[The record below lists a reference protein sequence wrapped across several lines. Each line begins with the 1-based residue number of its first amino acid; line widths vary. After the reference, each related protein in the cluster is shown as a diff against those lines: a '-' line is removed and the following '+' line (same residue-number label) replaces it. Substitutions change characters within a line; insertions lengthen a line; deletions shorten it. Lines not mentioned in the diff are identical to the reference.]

1 MCVDFRTLNKIVRP
15 VSFPL
20 PLIDDILSLLGDAK
34 YFTALDL
41 KSGYWQVQL
50 EEGSKEKTAF
60 ACHRGLFQFNVMPFG
75 LSNAPAVFQE
85 LMNIVLQGCEEFA
98 MAYLDDVLIFSKN
111 PEEHLR
117 HIETIFERIRQHG
130 LKLKLKKCAF
140 VKEETEY
147 LGFVISKDGVKPD
160 PKKVEAIRDLPE
172 PKNLREIRGF
182 IGMCSY
188 YRRFVPNFSKIAER
202 LIDLTKK
209 YARFKWTSECQ
220 TAFDFLKESLTVVPL
235 LAYPDTN
242 KPYVLY
248 TDASNNCIGACLTQK
263 TDDEEEKPI
272 YFLSHKL
279 SPDAN

>member
-1 MCVDFRTLNKIVRP
+1 MKIDCQGHRALKNRAYRTPLNKRKIIDKMLEAKVIERSQSPWSFPLVVVKKKDGSDRMCVDFRTLNKIVRP

-20 PLIDDILSLLGDAK
+20 PLIDDILSFLGDAK

-50 EEGSKEKTAF
+50 EEDSKENTAF

-75 LSNAPAVFQE
+75 LSNTPAVFQE

-140 VKEETEY
+140 CKEETEY

-172 PKNLREIRGF
+172 PKNVREIRGF

-188 YRRFVPNFSKIAER
+188 YRRFVPNFSKIAEP

-220 TAFDFLKESLTVVPL
+220 TAFDFL
-235 LAYPDTN
+235 
-242 KPYVLY
+242 
-248 TDASNNCIGACLTQK
+248 
-263 TDDEEEKPI
+263 
-272 YFLSHKL
+272 
-279 SPDAN
+279 